1 MPAEWL
7 TITGLLNIAKTA
19 GHATIAVGV
28 ESVEID
34 GNSPVAAGI
43 DFGAVEDWIHVLIHD
58 LRSINTV
65 GIHEIMSG
73 ISVIV
78 TLSISITQ
86 WKL

>member
-7 TITGLLNIAKTA
+7 TITGFLNIAKTA
-19 GHATIAVGV
+19 GHSTVPVGV

-43 DFGAVEDWIHVLIHD
+43 DFGAIKDGVYILIHD

-65 GIHEIMSG
+65 GIHEIMPG
-73 ISVIV
+73 ISLIV
-78 TLSISITQ
+78 TLSISIT
-86 WKL
+86 